1 MQVIS
6 EYHAI
11 MVLVQCNHL
20 GRMILALGFCTC
32 LLRSYAPALDVVR
45 SFCFQFTCTR
55 FIRQNVLDYSASCT
69 ISFRSKESYFRLCIL
84 SLGYG
89 NLYSVSSLSI
99 LRITALLV
107 FLCRAVISLGS
118 LKNVGFVSMKSYNI
132 QQHQSAYLLAT
143 QITGLLLNG
152 VNIRY
157 VLSLCSSKIRL
168 MNTLGSENTRPVV
181 SLAARGFSLILL
193 GRLKTHQATHANR
206 SCGGQYALSVG
217 EYKSSLILDLAYEA
231 CITSLGVLG
240 VKVGIVC

>member
-1 MQVIS
+1 
-6 EYHAI
+6 
-11 MVLVQCNHL
+11 
-20 GRMILALGFCTC
+20 MILALGFCTC
-32 LLRSYAPALDVVR
+32 LFRSYAPALDVVR
-45 SFCFQFTCTR
+45 SFCFEFTCTR
-55 FIRQNVLDYSASCT
+55 FMRQNLTLLSYSSCT

-118 LKNVGFVSMKSYNI
+118 LKNVGFVSMFLTNI

-157 VLSLCSSKIRL
+157 VLSLCSSLSRL
-168 MNTLGSENTRPVV
+168 MNTLGDNTRPVV

-193 GRLKTHQATHANR
+193 GRFKGSSSSANR

-217 EYKSSLILDLAYEA
+217 EYKTSLILDLAYEA
-231 CITSLGVLG
+231 CITSLGVAG